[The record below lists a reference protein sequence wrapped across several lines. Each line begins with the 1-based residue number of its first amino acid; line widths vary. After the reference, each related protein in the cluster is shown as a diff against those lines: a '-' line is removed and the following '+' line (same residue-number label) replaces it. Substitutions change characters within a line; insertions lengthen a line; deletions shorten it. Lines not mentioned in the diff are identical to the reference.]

1 MWYFTNPPKCFC
13 NQAKITPLWQFLAL
27 CKWWGHTWTKCTQR
41 QGFFTFFLILLGPL
55 EATGEVL
62 SWGLWLWEWMDWQ
75 SKGRKRGKENCLE
88 RRGGRGGSRGLGDE
102 REKKGR
108 RGIPPTKPVV
118 ERFWGLD
125 CPQETVVA
133 PSQASH
139 QAALGH
145 PVINRQTYQMA
156 WMLNRQGFV
165 YFSCF
170 GGGGEIVQRKL
181 FIRALI
187 CHVSAFA
194 RGECV
199 YISLACV

>member
-102 REKKGR
+102 REKKGGGEYHPLSQLW
-108 RGIPPTKPVV
+108 RGSGGWAAHRKQLWLHPRPHTKQPWATQSSTDRPTKWPGCSTDRDLFIFRPLVV
-118 ERFWGLD
+118 
-125 CPQETVVA
+125 
-133 PSQASH
+133 
-139 QAALGH
+139 
-145 PVINRQTYQMA
+145 
-156 WMLNRQGFV
+156 
-165 YFSCF
+165 
-170 GGGGEIVQRKL
+170 GGKL
-181 FIRALI
+181 F
-187 CHVSAFA
+187 SASCLLELWFVMCQ
-194 RGECV
+194 RSLVENV
-199 YISLACV
+199 YT